1 MTDFLYTIT
10 RRLLTVLVV
19 APLLAGCV
27 NDSYDEPVSVVSP
40 TADIMLDLDVSVL
53 GNSVP
58 ASAHGLDARAFDI
71 DKDEDFEPGTKY
83 EGLSTLRVII
93 VRNGA
98 LESTAAADPTLAA
111 ELDSHI
117 GEIEHNRMVSI
128 DENGVILYDNLSFH
142 VIGGEKKRI
151 YLFGNEDA
159 KVHPLLNGDLT
170 PLISY
175 DFDKL
180 TAGTV
185 FPADEVADIKITRRP
200 NSTVIDNSSYI
211 PQYIPMS
218 EVFDVNVA
226 RSTASVSSQRV
237 VLFITRSL
245 IKFSLCVISDSP
257 FPVGKSMLNGIRIDG
272 ISDEC
277 YYLPRNTVYD
287 PQKYSISENPL
298 QGRYI
303 TQFTLP
309 EDYGTSPYYFPVNM
323 SLQNAGEY
331 MYSANGLCY
340 FPESK
345 GTYKVSLDFADEWY
359 NEYTSTEDHY
369 LNLKDIPRNTHVKI
383 NVYIKGQ
390 DITTTV
396 TLLPYTGVYLNPSFG
411 FPRDPETN

>member
-1 MTDFLYTIT
+1 MTDFLYTIS
-10 RRLLTVLVV
+10 RRLLTVLVL

-27 NDSYDEPVSVVSP
+27 NDSYDEPVSVASP
-40 TADIMLDLDVSVL
+40 KADIMLDLDVSVL

-58 ASAHGLDARAFDI
+58 AAAFGLDSRAFDI
-71 DKDEDFEPGTKY
+71 ADDGDFEPGTKY
-83 EGLSTLRVII
+83 EGLSTLRVVI

-98 LESTAAADPTLAA
+98 LESTAAADPALAA
-111 ELDSHI
+111 ELDRHI
-117 GEIEHNRMVSI
+117 GEIEHNRKVSI
-128 DENGVILYDNLSFH
+128 DDNGVILYDNLSFH
-142 VIGGEKKRI
+142 VIGGEKKRV
-151 YLFGNEDA
+151 YLFGNEEA
-159 KVHPLLNGDLT
+159 KDHPLNGDLT
-170 PLISY
+170 PLITY
-175 DFDKL
+175 DFDAL
-180 TAGTV
+180 TAGSL
-185 FPADEVADIKITRRP
+185 FPTDEVADIKITRRP

-211 PQYIPMS
+211 PQHVPMC
-218 EVFDVNVA
+218 EAFDVNVA

-277 YYLPRNTVYD
+277 YYLPRDTKYD
-287 PQKYSISENPL
+287 PSQYSISENKL

-309 EDYGTSPYYFPVNM
+309 EDYGTSSYYFPVRMDLRNP
-323 SLQNAGEY
+323 GEY
-331 MYSANGLCY
+331 MYSANGLSY

-359 NEYTSTEDHY
+359 NEYTSAEDHY
-369 LNLKDIPRNTHVKI
+369 LTLTDIPRNTHVKI

>member
-1 MTDFLYTIT
+1 MPL
-10 RRLLTVLVV
+10 
-19 APLLAGCV
+19 LLAGCV
-27 NDSYDEPVSVVSP
+27 NDSYDELVPPSEASP
-40 TADIMLDLDVSVL
+40 KADIMLDLDVSVL

-58 ASAHGLDARAFDI
+58 AAAYGLESRAFDI
-71 DKDEDFEPGTKY
+71 ADDGDFEPGTKY

-98 LESTAAADPTLAA
+98 LESTAAADPDLAA
-111 ELDSHI
+111 ELNRHI

-159 KVHPLLNGDLT
+159 KDHPLNGDLT

-175 DFDKL
+175 DFDAL
-180 TAGTV
+180 TAGKL
-185 FPADEVADIKITRRP
+185 FPADEVADVMITRRP
-200 NSTVIDNSSYI
+200 NSSVIDNSSYI
-211 PQYIPMS
+211 PQYVPMS

-226 RSTASVSSQRV
+226 RSTASVSSQRE

-245 IKFSLCVISDSP
+245 IKFSLCVISNSP
-257 FPVGKSMLNGIRIDG
+257 FPASKSMLNGIRIDG
-272 ISDEC
+272 ISNEC
-277 YYLPRNTVYD
+277 YYLPRDTEYA
-287 PQKYSISENPL
+287 PGKYTISSNKL

-303 TQFTLP
+303 TEFTLP
-309 EDYGTSPYYFPVNM
+309 ADHGTSSYYFPVRMN
-323 SLQNAGEY
+323 LRTPGEY
-331 MYSANGLCY
+331 LYSGNGMIY

-345 GTYKVSLDFADEWY
+345 GTYKVSLDFADPWY
-359 NEYTSTEDHY
+359 NEHTGT
-369 LNLKDIPRNTHVKI
+369 KDLELQNIPRNTHVKI
-383 NVYIKGQ
+383 NVYINGQ
-390 DITTTV
+390 DITTTI